1 MRFPTSTHACSS
13 QFHDKT
19 MTAERISIDIS
30 GMTCA
35 ACAQRI
41 ERVLHR
47 VPEIEQAVVDLAQ
60 DRAVIS
66 LRGGGDSKAGVAAAL
81 AAIVSAGYQGF
92 ARGGTLAERRE
103 TRARRDAALR
113 AESRLLHI
121 RAFVA
126 MLIALPFLVA
136 MGIEVFQS
144 AHGHVIP
151 PEVQF
156 GLALIAQSF
165 CAWPFY
171 HRAYAALRSGTSNM
185 DVLVVLGTTTA
196 FILSL
201 RHLWDGSAHHGAPL
215 YFEGSVAVI
224 AFVLV
229 GKVIE
234 RAAKH
239 EAGAALTALADML
252 PDQVTIREGGA
263 ERLVLRETLQP
274 GMQVVARPGAILP
287 VDGVVVEGHAFLDE
301 SSLTGESLPV
311 SRGIGDVVQAGS
323 GVSGGVLL
331 VEVRAVQD
339 ETRLARLARLIEDAG
354 LADAPSLSL
363 ADRISRVFVPAIVGI
378 AVLTALSWLLA
389 GAGLERA
396 LLIATS
402 VLVVACP
409 CALGLATP
417 IALVAGASAAARRGL
432 ILADHAAL
440 EAGAEITAVA
450 FDKTGTLT
458 AGKPTLVR
466 VVASEGSEDEALQAA
481 ARLAHLSDHPIDAA
495 IVAGARG
502 LGVFREGIEDFAA
515 KAGSG
520 LSGAFEGQ
528 HLQLGSKA
536 FLDPAGNQ
544 AAALAA
550 LEARLDPVERCL
562 PASYLG
568 VDGAIR
574 AILVVGDPVRPDARA
589 AIADL
594 RSLGIRSIML
604 SGDRQEVVDPVA
616 AGLGIDDARGGLKP
630 EDKLAALKALAGGG
644 TRLAFVGDGL
654 NDGPA
659 LRMAHVGIAM
669 GTGTEV
675 AKSAASVVLARPD
688 PRLVADFIR
697 VARRTRAGIRE
708 NLALAFLFNGIAVP
722 LAVAGMLSPAVAGAA
737 MALSSISVAG
747 NALRLSSFVR

>member
-1 MRFPTSTHACSS
+1 
-13 QFHDKT
+13 
-19 MTAERISIDIS
+19 MTAERVSIDIA

-41 ERVLHR
+41 ERVLSR
-47 VPEIEQAVVDLAQ
+47 VPDIGQAVVDLAQ
-60 DRAVIS
+60 DRAVITVQE
-66 LRGGGDSKAGVAAAL
+66 GADAGDVTAAAL
-81 AAIVSAGYQGF
+81 AVIAAAGYQGF

-103 TRARRDAALR
+103 TRLKRDATLK

-121 RAFVA
+121 RALVA
-126 MLIALPFLVA
+126 MLIALPFLGA
-136 MGIEVFQS
+136 MGIEVFRRGS
-144 AHGHVIP
+144 GHVIP

-156 GLALIAQSF
+156 SLALVAQSF

-171 HRAYAALRSGTSNM
+171 RGAFAALRSGTSTM

-196 FILSL
+196 FALSL
-201 RHLWDGSAHHGAPL
+201 KPLWDGSAHHGAPL

-234 RAAKH
+234 RAARH
-239 EAGAALTALADML
+239 EAGAALTALADIL
-252 PDQVTIREGGA
+252 PDQVTIREGTV
-263 ERLVLRETLQP
+263 ERQVLRETLQA
-274 GMQVVARPGAILP
+274 GMLVLARPGAILA
-287 VDGVVVEGHAFLDE
+287 VDGVIVEGHAFLDE

-311 SRGIGDVVQAGS
+311 SRGVGDAVQAGS

-331 VEVRAVQD
+331 VEVKAVQD

-354 LADAPSLSL
+354 LADTPSLSL
-363 ADRISRVFVPAIVGI
+363 VDRISRVFVPAIIAI
-378 AVLTALSWLLA
+378 AVLTALGWFFA
-389 GAGLERA
+389 GAGVERA
-396 LLIATS
+396 LIIAAS

-458 AGKPTLVR
+458 EGKPTLVR
-466 VVASEGSEDEALQAA
+466 VVTVEGSEDAALQAA
-481 ARLAHLSDHPIDAA
+481 ARLAHRSDHPIDVA
-495 IVAGARG
+495 IVMGAKARDVFEP
-502 LGVFREGIEDFAA
+502 GVEDFAA
-515 KAGSG
+515 KAGAG
-520 LSGAFEGQ
+520 LSGMFGGAR
-528 HLQLGSKA
+528 LLLGSKA
-536 FLDPAGNQ
+536 FLDPTGAQ
-544 AAALAA
+544 AADFAA
-550 LEARLDPVERCL
+550 LEGRLDGAMRSL

-568 VDGAIR
+568 IDGHLR

-594 RSLGIRSIML
+594 AGLGIRSIML
-604 SGDRQEVVDPVA
+604 SGDRQAVVDPVA
-616 AGLGIDDARGGLKP
+616 AGLGIDDARGSLKP
-630 EDKLAALKALAGGG
+630 EDKLAALHALEEGG
-644 TRLAFVGDGL
+644 TKLAFVGDGL

-697 VARRTRAGIRE
+697 IARRTRAGIRE
-708 NLALAFLFNGIAVP
+708 NLALAFVFNGVAVP
-722 LAVAGMLSPAVAGAA
+722 LAVAGMLSPALAGAA

-747 NALRLSSFVR
+747 NALRLSRFAR